1 MAAKNSA
8 LHQRNKLHFKIFKI
22 DFIFL
27 WQNLFHNIT
36 DFCCR
41 FFNQTNAALLSIKVV
56 LFQKQYKVLLI
67 SKLLNCLLLFYLYY
81 LH

>member
-22 DFIFL
+22 DIIFL

-36 DFCCR
+36 DFCCI
-41 FFNQTNAALLSIKVV
+41 FNQTNAALLSINVV